1 MTTGAAGPASTWAL
15 LLGLVAVL
23 AYLGWGLPRLRPRVA
38 LGLSMGL
45 IAIGGLAWALGAR
58 WLDVPLA
65 GLAFGQ
71 VGWWLN
77 ARRAN
82 EGGSMMP
89 RALGVL
95 SPVVPV
101 AMPASPRA
109 PSSDA
114 LSTNAT
120 TIPPTERT
128 ALGRYRIE
136 RQIGRGAMGVV
147 YLGLD
152 PQIGR
157 KVAIK
162 TMALGQEFEGEELAQ
177 ARLRFFR
184 EAETAGRLQHP
195 DIVAIFDAGED
206 QDLAYIAMQHLT
218 GHDLQVH
225 TSAGRLLP
233 LATVLD
239 IAARVAEA
247 LAYAHR
253 QGVVHR
259 DIKPANVM
267 IDPETHAVKV
277 TDFGIAR
284 IADASRTRTGMV
296 LGTPSFM
303 SPEQMSGRRVDG
315 RSDLYSLGV
324 MLYQLLTGA
333 LPHQADS
340 MARLMYQIANEPA
353 PDVRALRPELSEA
366 LANVVALALE
376 KRPEMRYADGHQMAL
391 DLRAVAALLP
401 PAVSAGV
408 DLAPTAEAA
417 APAPDVSG
425 FTETVRFERPDPGH
439 NSRF

>member
-1 MTTGAAGPASTWAL
+1 MTAIGAAGAWAAAL
-15 LLGLVAVL
+15 AALVGVG
-23 AYLGWGLPRLRPRVA
+23 AYLAGILPRLDARTGLGLGFALLALAAAGRVLGGAVWLEPAAVA
-38 LGLSMGL
+38 L
-45 IAIGGLAWALGAR
+45 
-58 WLDVPLA
+58 V
-65 GLAFGQ
+65 FGQ
-71 VGWWLN
+71 LGWWLRGRRVAAPATPQPAAP
-77 ARRAN
+77 ARSLIGTAAAVVAPPRPAEPARAA
-82 EGGSMMP
+82 GGTDERSM
-89 RALGVL
+89 
-95 SPVVPV
+95 
-101 AMPASPRA
+101 
-109 PSSDA
+109 
-114 LSTNAT
+114 
-120 TIPPTERT
+120 
-128 ALGRYRIE
+128 LGRYRIE
-136 RQIGRGAMGVV
+136 RQLGRGAMGVV

-206 QDLAYIAMQHLT
+206 QDLAYIAMQYLT

-225 TSAGRLLP
+225 TSAARLLP
-233 LATVLD
+233 LASVLD

-267 IDPETHAVKV
+267 IDLEAGAVKV

-324 MLYQLLTGA
+324 MLYQLLTGV

-340 MARLMYQIANEPA
+340 MARLMYQIANDPA
-353 PDVRALRPELSEA
+353 PDVRTLRPELSEA

-391 DLRAVAALLP
+391 DLRAVAAM
-401 PAVSAGV
+401 
-408 DLAPTAEAA
+408 LAPQEHAAREPAAASAPTGEA
-417 APAPDVSG
+417 APAAPPAPE
-425 FTETVRFERPDPGH
+425 FTQTVRFARPDPGH

>member
-1 MTTGAAGPASTWAL
+1 MDLTTDAVIGGVVLLAVAAYLHWVLPRLGAGALVLWLAPATLAAL
-15 LLGLVAVL
+15 AVAFDFGLLGLPVA
-23 AYLGWGLPRLRPRVA
+23 A
-38 LGLSMGL
+38 
-45 IAIGGLAWALGAR
+45 
-58 WLDVPLA
+58 
-65 GLAFGQ
+65 LAFGHL
-71 VGWWLN
+71 GWW
-77 ARRAN
+77 RRGRA
-82 EGGSMMP
+82 EVAVAPAEPTGRPQPAAQDSEVAP
-89 RALGVL
+89 R
-95 SPVVPV
+95 
-101 AMPASPRA
+101 
-109 PSSDA
+109 
-114 LSTNAT
+114 ST
-120 TIPPTERT
+120 
-128 ALGRYRIE
+128 LGRYRIE

-152 PQIGR
+152 LQIGR
-157 KVAIK
+157 QVAIK
-162 TMALGQEFEGEELAQ
+162 TMALGREFEGEELAQ

-206 QDLAYIAMQHLT
+206 QDLAYIAMQYLT
-218 GHDLQVH
+218 GHDLQAH
-225 TSAGRLLP
+225 TAPGRLLP

-239 IAARVAEA
+239 ISARVALA
-247 LAYAHR
+247 LAYAHQ

-267 IDPETHAVKV
+267 IDLDAGAVKV

-333 LPHQADS
+333 LPYQAES
-340 MARLMYQIANEPA
+340 MARLMYQIANVPA
-353 PDVRALRPELSEA
+353 PDIRLLRPELPEA

-376 KRPEMRYADGHQMAL
+376 KRPEMRYADGHQLAA
-391 DLRAVAALLP
+391 DLREVAALV
-401 PAVSAGV
+401 A
-408 DLAPTAEAA
+408 APGAA
-417 APAPDVSG
+417 AGTAGPAAAQGQSANEFTRTVG
-425 FTETVRFERPDPGH
+425 FARPDPGH

>member
-1 MTTGAAGPASTWAL
+1 MGIAAAL
-15 LLGLVAVL
+15 LGVAAYLVWVLPRLGTRVALLGGVALLGLAGVGCIAGAAWLELPLVA
-23 AYLGWGLPRLRPRVA
+23 
-38 LGLSMGL
+38 
-45 IAIGGLAWALGAR
+45 
-58 WLDVPLA
+58 
-65 GLAFGQ
+65 LAFGQ
-71 VGWWLN
+71 LGWWVRGGV
-77 ARRAN
+77 RRQ
-82 EGGSMMP
+82 
-89 RALGVL
+89 
-95 SPVVPV
+95 PVVW
-101 AMPASPRA
+101 PAPL
-109 PSSDA
+109 P
-114 LSTNAT
+114 
-120 TIPPTERT
+120 PPTAPQAPAVGDKPAIGLDRT
-128 ALGRYRIE
+128 SLGRYRIE

-162 TMALGQEFEGEELAQ
+162 TMALSREFEGEELAQ

-206 QDLAYIAMQHLT
+206 QDLAYIAMQYLT
-218 GHDLQVH
+218 GHDLQAH
-225 TSAGRLLP
+225 TSPGRLLP

-239 IAARVAEA
+239 IAARVALA
-247 LAYAHR
+247 LAYAHQ

-267 IDPETHAVKV
+267 IDLDADAVKV

-333 LPHQADS
+333 LPYQAES
-340 MARLMYQIANEPA
+340 MARLMYQIANVPA
-353 PDVRALRPELSEA
+353 PDIRLLRPELPEA

-376 KRPEMRYADGHQMAL
+376 KRPEMRYADGHQLAA
-391 DLRAVAALLP
+391 DLREVAALV
-401 PAVSAGV
+401 A
-408 DLAPTAEAA
+408 APGAA
-417 APAPDVSG
+417 AVPAGPVPAQAQSANEFTRTVG
-425 FTETVRFERPDPGH
+425 FARPDPGH